1 MRTNLSKLIFTKLKV
16 LNFLFFLIIIFIVP
30 IFLFS
35 ESLIR
40 VSAEVDK
47 SVITIGDR
55 IHYTI
60 TVSHHRNL
68 HIEQPGPGANLGQF
82 EIKDYNISEKIEEGD
97 LVTQKFEYTIS
108 VFDTGKF
115 VIPPFPIAF
124 AIEIYVKSVLTSEN
138 AEIKDIK
145 PPLSVPFNYRRWIFI
160 GLATLVIIIGALFT
174 YYYLKQKKKG
184 VKLFK
189 KEVIRPAHEIALE
202 NLDTL
207 EKKMPSM
214 YENGEH
220 KQFFTE
226 LSLIL
231 RTYLENRLK
240 KQKDHLCLLKNLLK
254 KPSWSLKLW
263 KELWKWKRKKRQM
276 SGRFQWPLRIQRMNQ
291 LRITL

>member
-124 AIEIYVKSVLTSEN
+124 AESDTSKDYQLIYSEPIEIYVKSVLTSEN

-231 RTYLENRLK
+231 RTYLENRFFIEALEK
-240 KQKDHLCLLKNLLK
+240 TTSEIEQSLCGYG
-254 KPSWSLKLW
+254 
-263 KELWKWKRKKRQM
+263 EIR
-276 SGRFQWPLRIQRMNQ
+276 
-291 LRITL
+291 